1 MIRWPLLVVLLALLL
16 PAVGHTQL
24 PIELPAYW
32 QSLVVDTAGV
42 ADPGERVAQISTGFL
57 GNPYVADT
65 LGGGTNLPEQ
75 LVVRLDA
82 VDCFSLLDYVEAL
95 RRSAVPAEFTQ
106 RLVEVRYRAGRI
118 AWETR
123 RHFFTDWALAP
134 EGLVIDATAEV
145 GGKRTRAAHKQ
156 LNCKE
161 AGGFYLTGVAVQAR
175 AVQFIPG
182 AALDASVFEH
192 LRPGDYL
199 GLYSPDPGL
208 DVTHVGI
215 VVRVGGRLMLRH
227 ASSRQAE
234 RRVVDSD
241 LANYLA
247 GKPGIVVLRPQPLP
261 AP

>member
-1 MIRWPLLVVLLALLL
+1 MEQFSIYLLC
-16 PAVGHTQL
+16 
-24 PIELPAYW
+24 
-32 QSLVVDTAGV
+32 
-42 ADPGERVAQISTGFL
+42 
-57 GNPYVADT
+57 T
-65 LGGGTNLPEQ
+65 LINT
-75 LVVRLDA
+75 
-82 VDCFSLLDYVEAL
+82 VDC
-95 RRSAVPAEFTQ
+95 
-106 RLVEVRYRAGRI
+106 
-118 AWETR
+118 
-123 RHFFTDWALAP
+123 
-134 EGLVIDATAEV
+134 VITSYSIHYTKLYD
-145 GGKRTRAAHKQ
+145 
-156 LNCKE
+156 
-161 AGGFYLTGVAVQAR
+161 
-175 AVQFIPG
+175 VQFIPG

-261 AP
+261 PP